1 LYRHFLAEH
10 SALRILLAPPD
21 VFLHA
26 INALDQRLASL
37 AIDSDHATALAAVVP
52 RNDFDSVSSAN

>member
-1 LYRHFLAEH
+1 
-10 SALRILLAPPD
+10 LAPPD